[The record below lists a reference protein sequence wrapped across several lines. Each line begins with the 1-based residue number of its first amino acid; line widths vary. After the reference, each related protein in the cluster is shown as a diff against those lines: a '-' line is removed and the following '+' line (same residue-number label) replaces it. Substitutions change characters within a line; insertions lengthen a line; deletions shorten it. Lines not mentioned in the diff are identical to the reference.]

1 MKRMVFCDFDGT
13 ITVEETFVAMLK
25 RFAPEAA
32 AQVLPEIYSKRVTL
46 RQGVRQMVEAIPS
59 SSYSDIIEFT
69 RPKAIRPGFVEL
81 LDFLEQESIPFIVIS
96 GGFRGMVE
104 AVLEPF
110 LDRIVAIHAM
120 DIDTTDDYLQLNSPY
135 ESGTEIVAKA
145 EIMATYGADE
155 TIAIGDSV
163 TDWNLA
169 MAASLVFARPPLT
182 QYLEEQK
189 KPYLA
194 WEDFFEVRTQLK
206 SYLK

>member
-1 MKRMVFCDFDGT
+1 VDRMVFCDFDGT

-59 SSYSDIIEFT
+59 SSYLDIIEFT
-69 RPKAIRPGFVEL
+69 RSKAIRPGFVEL

-104 AVLEPF
+104 AVLEPYR
-110 LDRIVAIHAM
+110 DRIVAIHAM
-120 DIDTTDDYLQLNSPY
+120 DIDTTDAFLQLNSAY

-194 WEDFFEVRTQLK
+194 WEDFFDVQAQLA

>member
-1 MKRMVFCDFDGT
+1 MVFCDFDGT

-59 SSYSDIIEFT
+59 SSYLDIIEFT
-69 RPKAIRPGFVEL
+69 RSKAIRPGFVEL
-81 LDFLEQESIPFIVIS
+81 LDFLEQEAIPFIVIS

-104 AVLEPF
+104 AVLKPYR
-110 LDRIVAIHAM
+110 DRIGAIHAM
-120 DIDTTDDYLQLNSPY
+120 DIDTTDAFLQLNSAY

-194 WEDFFEVRTQLK
+194 WEDFFDVQAQLAR
-206 SYLK
+206 YLK